1 VIYYYQEKGRIIA
14 QLKIRTK
21 IDIVV
26 GKNNRLIVFILL
38 VMMWGIAK
46 AQDPEFSQ
54 YYANPLYLNPAYA
67 GATECGRLGLN
78 YRNQYP
84 SLSNAYVTYNV
95 SYDQNL
101 SAINSGFGLLIMSD
115 AQGDGGLVRTSASMF
130 YSYNLKAT
138 DQIDIRFGVKGAYYQ
153 EKLNWNKF
161 IFASEID
168 PTTGNIGPGFKGY
181 QEEDP
186 PDNLNISVVDFAVGF
201 VMNYSDKFFIG
212 IAGDHVTQPS
222 LSFYNDSDGKLPMKI
237 TANAGLS
244 INASKGGL
252 GNSYGDDIIIQ
263 PNVLYMQQDEFHQL
277 SAGLY
282 VTKYPFVIGSWFRH
296 NFQNPD
302 AIVALL
308 GITYANFRIGYSYD
322 FTISQ
327 VGNEAGGAHEI
338 SFAWDFCLYKDSRRR
353 IKAIKSPS
361 F

>member
-1 VIYYYQEKGRIIA
+1 
-14 QLKIRTK
+14 
-21 IDIVV
+21 
-26 GKNNRLIVFILL
+26 
-38 VMMWGIAK
+38 MMWGVAK

-67 GATECGRLGLN
+67 GAIECGRLGLN

-115 AQGDGGLVRTSASMF
+115 AQGDGGLVRTSAAAF
-130 YSYNLKAT
+130 YSYNLKVT
-138 DQIDIRFGVKGAYYQ
+138 DQIDIRFGAKGAYYQ

-161 IFASEID
+161 IFADQINA
-168 PTTGNIGPGFKGY
+168 TTGEISDNSSEQK
-181 QEEDP
+181 
-186 PDNLNISVVDFAVGF
+186 PDNDNISVIDFAVGL
-201 VMNYSDKFFIG
+201 VMNYSDKFFVG
-212 IAGDHVTQPS
+212 FAADHITQPS
-222 LSFYNDSDGKLPMKI
+222 LSFYNDSDGILPMKI

-244 INASKGGL
+244 INATNGGL
-252 GNSYGDDIIIQ
+252 GNGYGDDIIIQ
-263 PNVLYMQQDEFHQL
+263 PNVLFMQQGGFHQL

-282 VTKYPFVIGSWFRH
+282 VTKYPFVIGSWYRH

-302 AIVALL
+302 AIVALV
-308 GITYANFRIGYSYD
+308 GITYSNFRIGYSYD

-327 VGNEAGGAHEI
+327 IGNEAGGAHEI
-338 SFAWDFCLYKDSRRR
+338 SFAWDFCLYKDTRRR
-353 IKAIKSPS
+353 IRAIKSPS